1 MLEITQSTR
10 RPFGMND
17 SWLKCYDKRKERRT
31 IVGPYI
37 GSIIEYHNS
46 CAVLFITL
54 IGIGGHL
61 DFEDGCLKPIVMKLR
76 RN

>member
-37 GSIIEYHNS
+37 GSIIEYHVPS
-46 CAVLFITL
+46 KAVKSGKLILNWGDPEITEVWL
-54 IGIGGHL
+54 I
-61 DFEDGCLKPIVMKLR
+61 KK
-76 RN
+76 